1 MASRSNNN
9 FASITLGTEAA
20 TPPCTQTQNEAGP
33 ALGVA
38 PRLDLSPARRTSIGL
53 QVIWPCQTAS
63 LRLQAAWPQAV
74 QCGCCDS
81 QFAGRKCVLQPE
93 TVLESQGL
101 CCDCTFSP
109 CKRFRQCGFSVRHR
123 WTEVGAILPCCT
135 QSQLV
140 DGAMVF
146 GLKVHVIY
154 AVAEGESGTLSILNC
169 MQSDWSEHDR
179 FTDVESRAPVLSWR
193 LKPRSRVVCRDLLT
207 IASTL
212 FFCLGLLAL
221 PGRKPTRKL
230 PNPTSQQ
237 RLGRSSTR

>member
-1 MASRSNNN
+1 MAVVILSSQADSVYFNPKRCLSRKA
-9 FASITLGTEAA
+9 FVVI
-20 TPPCTQTQNEAGP
+20 
-33 ALGVA
+33 
-38 PRLDLSPARRTSIGL
+38 ARFHRARGF
-53 QVIWPCQTAS
+53 
-63 LRLQAAWPQAV
+63 
-74 QCGCCDS
+74 GN
-81 QFAGRKCVLQPE
+81 
-93 TVLESQGL
+93 
-101 CCDCTFSP
+101 
-109 CKRFRQCGFSVRHR
+109 GFSVRHR